1 MKKILDNI
9 SNYITKW
16 WQEVDKQMLFW
27 QVLVAILVTW
37 SIFSNT

>member
-16 WQEVDKQMLFW
+16 WQGVDKQMLFW
-27 QVLVAILVTW
+27 QVLVAILVIW

>member
-27 QVLVAILVTW
+27 QVLTAILITW

>member
-16 WQEVDKQMLFW
+16 WQEVDKQFLFW
-27 QVLVAILVTW
+27 GTIAAIAVAF
-37 SIFSNT
+37 SIYKNS

>member
-16 WQEVDKQMLFW
+16 WYEVDKQMLFW
-27 QVLVAILVTW
+27 QVLIAILVTW

>member
-1 MKKILDNI
+1 MKKILNNI

-27 QVLVAILVTW
+27 LVLAAILVTW
-37 SIFSNT
+37 SILSNT